1 MAQIRRIV
9 QIIYSD
15 TRLYLLLIRMQV
27 LAQAQYKANL
37 VLDITTYFFV
47 AGLEFVTVLL
57 FFVRFPTL
65 LGWHVGEIA
74 LLAGV
79 MSISFGL
86 AEMIG
91 AGIDDFAS
99 IIKRGEFDRV
109 LLRPVGIFI
118 QVFGSDFRL
127 RRLGRLT
134 QGILACALALHLL
147 SDLHWTSAKV
157 LVLLLD
163 IASGAGIFITVQLLG
178 ATVCFWTIETTE
190 LTNIL
195 TYGGREMLS
204 YPLTIYHQLL
214 QRFFLFIVPVT
225 FGSYI
230 PVSARSSVALWSAHR
245 ACLCRPWSRACVCS
259 GGWVRVALRSAALSK
274 HISVSS
280 SGSRK
285 DTNSYRF
292 QRGEYTYENLPCQ
305 VEMH

>member
-1 MAQIRRIV
+1 MVHIRRIL
-9 QIIYSD
+9 QIVYSD

-37 VLDITTYFFV
+37 ILDITSYFFV
-47 AGLEFVTVLL
+47 TGLEFVTVLL

-109 LLRPVGIFI
+109 LLRPVGVFI

-134 QGILACALALHLL
+134 QGVLACALALHLL
-147 SDLHWTSAKV
+147 PDLHWTSEKV
-157 LVLLLD
+157 LALLLD

-214 QRFFLFIVPVT
+214 QRFFLFIVPVA

-230 PVSARSSVALWSAHR
+230 PVCYLLDRPLPFGLPLALAF
-245 ACLCRPWSRACVCS
+245 AAP
-259 GGWVRVALRSAALSK
+259 GAAL
-274 HISVSS
+274 VFALA
-280 SGSRK
+280 GG
-285 DTNSYRF
+285 YVWRF
-292 QRGEYTYENLPCQ
+292 GVQHYQSTGN
-305 VEMH
+305 

>member
-1 MAQIRRIV
+1 MVHISRALRIL
-9 QIIYSD
+9 YSD

-37 VLDITTYFFV
+37 ILDITTYFFV
-47 AGLEFVTVLL
+47 TGLEFVAVLL

-91 AGIDDFAS
+91 AGIDDFAL
-99 IIKRGEFDRV
+99 IIRRGEFDRV
-109 LLRPVGIFI
+109 LLRPVGVFM

-134 QGILACALALHLL
+134 QGVLACILALHLL
-147 SDLHWTSAKV
+147 PDLHWTGEKA
-157 LVLLLD
+157 LVPLLG
-163 IASGAGIFITVQLLG
+163 IVSGAAIFITVQLLG

-214 QRFFLFIVPVT
+214 QRFFLFIVPVA
-225 FGSYI
+225 FGSYV
-230 PVSARSSVALWSAHR
+230 PVCYMLDRPLPFGLPLALAF
-245 ACLCRPWSRACVCS
+245 AAPGFALVFALV
-259 GGWVRVALRSAALSK
+259 GGFVWRFGVRHYQST
-274 HISVSS
+274 
-280 SGSRK
+280 G
-285 DTNSYRF
+285 N
-292 QRGEYTYENLPCQ
+292 
-305 VEMH
+305 

>member
-1 MAQIRRIV
+1 MTYIRRTLHIL
-9 QIIYSD
+9 YSD
-15 TRLYLLLIRMQV
+15 IRLYLLLIYMQV
-27 LAQAQYKANL
+27 LGQAQYKANL
-37 VLDITTYFFV
+37 ILDITTYFFV
-47 AGLEFVTVLL
+47 TGLEFVTVLL

-65 LGWHVGEIA
+65 LGWHVGEVA

-91 AGIDDFAS
+91 AGIDDFAL
-99 IIKRGEFDRV
+99 IIRRGEFDRV
-109 LLRPVGIFI
+109 LLRPVGVFM

-134 QGILACALALHLL
+134 QGVLACIVALHLL
-147 SDLHWTSAKV
+147 PDLRWTGEKV
-157 LVLLLD
+157 LVLVLS
-163 IASGAGIFITVQLLG
+163 IASGAAIFITVLLLG

-214 QRFFLFIVPVT
+214 QRFFLFIVPVA

-230 PVSARSSVALWSAHR
+230 PVCYL
-245 ACLCRPWSRACVCS
+245 LDRPLPFGLPLAFAFAAP
-259 GGWVRVALRSAALSK
+259 GAAL
-274 HISVSS
+274 VFALV
-280 SGSRK
+280 GG
-285 DTNSYRF
+285 YVWRF
-292 QRGEYTYENLPCQ
+292 GVHHYQSTGN
-305 VEMH
+305 